1 VKGLFYSQFNYRT
14 NILRLVQV
22 LRKKEFSSFDIAAT
36 INELMATIAESRV
49 NNIYQFNEKMLI
61 FKLHKIDKPPIK
73 LVMEAGRR
81 LHLTVYAQESPNV
94 PPAFCMALRKYLRG
108 AWVIGIEQYEF
119 ERIVT
124 VSFKTNT
131 GLLRIVVEL
140 FGEGNIILT
149 NEKKEILQALF
160 FKRMRDRNILRNEVL
175 ALPPPSGKNPFK
187 VSLSELEEA
196 IKNAGEVEVVR
207 AIARFLGI
215 GGVYAEEV
223 LLVANLDKTRLCN
236 SLTSVEVAGIFE
248 ALQSLL
254 SKVSSGN
261 LEPSIILDENGSFL
275 DVVPFKLKRYEGFKT
290 QVYNNFDEA
299 LDEFYLRVTAAES
312 ALASVEVEKLKQE
325 AERLKRVIAEQEK
338 SIHDDEAK
346 AERDKLIGNTIYS
359 HLNELQTFQEKLLNA
374 NIAGKDWNML
384 INEALAAKKT
394 GKIPEVYIESFD
406 GRNLALNLCIDNF
419 LFSINL
425 RHSLFD
431 NANEYYERGKRA
443 KQKSAGAL
451 VALEDSKKKL
461 AKIEEE
467 LREAEELK
475 SLKPAEIMEALSKR
489 RAERENKE
497 WYEKFRWFTSSD
509 GFLVVAGKDTVSNE
523 VLVKKYTTQ
532 EDAVFHAEISG
543 APFVVVKSEGK
554 TISEQTLR
562 EAGEFAA
569 SFSRAWRENAGSA
582 DVYWVKLDQLSK
594 SGPSGESVPHGAFAI
609 VGKRNWMRSVQL
621 KLAVGVIVNEE
632 TCFVGG
638 PVDAVKIKTKTYV
651 VIVSGDSA
659 GKEFLKQIL
668 RSLMLKLPREQR
680 EKTGKTSIEQ
690 IREFVPYTKGSI
702 TQKTT

>member
-1 VKGLFYSQFNYRT
+1 MT
-14 NILRLVQV
+14 VQA
-22 LRKKEFSSFDIAAT
+22 LRKKEFTSFDITAA
-36 INELMATIAESRV
+36 IQELKATIADSRV
-49 NNIYQFNEKMLI
+49 NNIYQLNEKTLI
-61 FKLHKIDKPPIK
+61 FKLHKIDLPPIR
-73 LVMEAGRR
+73 LVTEAGRR
-81 LHLTVYAQESPNV
+81 IHLTVYAQENPNV

-108 AWVIGIEQYEF
+108 AWVSGIEQYEF

-124 VSFKTNT
+124 LSFKTKE
-131 GLLRIVVEL
+131 GLLKLVVEL

-149 NEKKEILQALF
+149 NEKNMILQALF

-175 ALPPPSGKNPFK
+175 AFPPPSGKNPFK

-196 IKNAGEVEVVR
+196 LKTVGEVEVVR
-207 AIARFLGI
+207 VTARFLGI

-223 LLVANLDKTRLCN
+223 LLRANVDKAKPCKN
-236 SLTSVEVAGIFE
+236 LTDMEIKGIFA

-254 SKVSSGN
+254 SKLSEGN
-261 LEPSIILDENGSFL
+261 LEPSIILDQDGSFL
-275 DVVPFKLKRYEGFKT
+275 DVVPLKLKRYEGFKT
-290 QVYNNFDEA
+290 QVYSSFNQS

-312 ALASVEVEKLKQE
+312 ALASVEVDKLKQE
-325 AERLKRVIAEQEK
+325 ADRLKRVIADQEK
-338 SIHDDEAK
+338 SIHEDEAK
-346 AERDKLIGNTIYS
+346 AERDKLIGDTIYANF
-359 HLNELQTFQEKLLNA
+359 NELQTFQDKLLNA
-374 NIAGKDWNML
+374 NMAGEDWNML
-384 INEALAAKKT
+384 INEVLAAKKT

-406 GRNLALNLCIDNF
+406 GRNLALNLFIED
-419 LFSINL
+419 LQFSITL

-431 NANEYYERGKRA
+431 NASEYYERGKKA

-451 VALEDSKKKL
+451 TALEDSKKRL
-461 AKIEEE
+461 AKIDRE

-475 SLKPAEIMEALSKR
+475 SLKPAEIIEALSKR
-489 RAERENKE
+489 KLERESKE

-523 VLVKKYTTQ
+523 VLIKKYTKQ
-532 EDAVFHAEISG
+532 EDVVFHAEISG

-609 VGKRNWMRSVQL
+609 VGKRNWMRSVPL
-621 KLAVGVIVNEE
+621 KLAVGIIVNEE

-638 PVDAVKIKTKTYV
+638 PIDAVKAKTKTYV
-651 VIVSGDSA
+651 VLVPGDLA
-659 GKEFLKQIL
+659 GKELLKQIL
-668 RSLMLKLPREQR
+668 KSLMLKLPKEQR

-690 IREFVPYTKGSI
+690 IREFVPYTKGTI
-702 TQKTT
+702 TEKTAQQYT

>member
-1 VKGLFYSQFNYRT
+1 MT
-14 NILRLVQV
+14 VQT
-22 LRKKEFSSFDIAAT
+22 LRKKEFTSFDIAAALP
-36 INELMATIAESRV
+36 ELKATIADSRV
-49 NNIYQFNEKMLI
+49 NNIYQLNEKTLI
-61 FKLHKIDKPPIK
+61 FKLHKIDKPPIR
-73 LVMEAGRR
+73 LVTEAGRR
-81 LHLTVYAQESPNV
+81 LHSTVYAQESPNV

-108 AWVIGIEQYEF
+108 AWVSGIEQYEF

-124 VSFKTNT
+124 LSFSTKA
-131 GLLRIVVEL
+131 GLLRLVVEL

-149 NEKKEILQALF
+149 NEKNMILQALF

-175 ALPPPSGKNPFK
+175 AFPPPSGKNPFK

-196 IKNAGEVEVVR
+196 LKNAGEVEVVR
-207 AIARFLGI
+207 VTARFLGI

-223 LLVANLDKTRLCN
+223 LLRANVDKAKPCKN
-236 SLTSVEVAGIFE
+236 LTDMEIKGIFD

-254 SKVSSGN
+254 SKLSEGN
-261 LEPSIILDENGSFL
+261 LEPSIILGEDGSFL
-275 DVVPFKLKRYEGFKT
+275 DVVPLKLKRYEGCKT
-290 QVYNNFDEA
+290 QVYNSFNQS
-299 LDEFYLRVTAAES
+299 LDEFYLRVTVAES
-312 ALASVEVEKLKQE
+312 ALASVEVDKLKQE
-325 AERLKRVIAEQEK
+325 AERLKRVVAEQEK
-338 SIHDDEAK
+338 SIHEDEAK
-346 AERDKLIGNTIYS
+346 AERDKLIGDTIYA
-359 HLNELQTFQEKLLNA
+359 HFNELQTFQDKLLNA
-374 NIAGKDWNML
+374 NMAGKDWNML
-384 INEALAAKKT
+384 INEALEAKKT

-406 GRNLALNLCIDNF
+406 GRNLALNLYIDN
-419 LFSINL
+419 LRFSITL

-431 NANEYYERGKRA
+431 NASEYYERGKKA

-461 AKIEEE
+461 AKIERE

-489 RAERENKE
+489 KLEMESKK

-523 VLVKKYTTQ
+523 VLIKKYATQ
-532 EDAVFHAEISG
+532 EDAVFHAEITG

-609 VGKRNWMRSVQL
+609 VGKRNWMRSVPL
-621 KLAVGVIVNEE
+621 KLAVGIIVNEE

-638 PVDAVKIKTKTYV
+638 PADAVKAKTKTYV
-651 VIVSGDSA
+651 VLVPGDYT
-659 GKEFLKQIL
+659 GKELLKQIL
-668 RSLMLKLPREQR
+668 KSLMLKLLKEQR

-690 IREFVPYTKGSI
+690 IREFVPYTKGTI
-702 TQKTT
+702 TEKTI